1 MGMIG
6 WWISRNPVWELGGNA
21 LFKIGLLGGGI
32 IVSLLFYIVAMW
44 ILKSEELEFIW
55 GMVKRKKRG

>member
-6 WWISRNPVWELGGNA
+6 WWISRNPVWELGGNT
-21 LFKIGLLGGGI
+21 LFKTGLLGGGV
-32 IVSLLFYIVAMW
+32 IVSLLFYIVVMW

-55 GMVKRKKRG
+55 GMVKRKKGG